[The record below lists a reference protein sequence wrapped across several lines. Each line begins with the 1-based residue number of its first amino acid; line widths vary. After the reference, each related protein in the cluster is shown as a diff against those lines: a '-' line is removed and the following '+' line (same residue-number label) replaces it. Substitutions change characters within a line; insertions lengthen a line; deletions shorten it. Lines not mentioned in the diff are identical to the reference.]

1 MLARARGDG
10 TALPSGQEPNV
21 ASPVRAG
28 MEQKPKK
35 DRFIVVASPVRAGM
49 ERFRSVMCQLLVLLA
64 PCARGWNDLR
74 VLHAHANS
82 ASPVRAGMEQEAQ
95 KGQIHRSR

>member
-1 MLARARGDG
+1 
-10 TALPSGQEPNV
+10 
-21 ASPVRAG
+21 
-28 MEQKPKK
+28 
-35 DRFIVVASPVRAGM
+35 
-49 ERFRSVMCQLLVLLA
+49 MCQLLVLLA
-64 PCARGWNDLR
+64 RARGMNDLR